1 MGQYDRKHSNISKQS
16 AQSRALKR
24 KSKAERR
31 EQRQIEGPHFEV
43 TGTQIVILV
52 AALLTL
58 AYFAGLLP
66 DP

>member
-16 AQSRALKR
+16 AQSRVLKR
-24 KSKAERR
+24 KNKAERR
-31 EQRQIEGPHFEV
+31 EQRQIEEPQFQL
-43 TGTQIVILV
+43 TGTHVIIVV
-52 AALLTL
+52 AAVLTA

>member
-1 MGQYDRKHSNISKQS
+1 MGLYDNRRSNISKQS

-24 KSKAERR
+24 KYKAERR